1 MVENLGEYD
10 GKKFVS
16 VVKGNID
23 LESDK
28 SKKEERENREKKFD
42 SLLKFMKSELSQNVK
57 DVQYSRRLTDSAACL
72 VSDKDDLS
80 ANMERILKATGTE
93 APGNKRI
100 LEINPDHKLIEVL
113 NNLFEKDS
121 TNPKLKSY
129 CELIYEQAL
138 SQAYLF

>member
-1 MVENLGEYD
+1 
-10 GKKFVS
+10 
-16 VVKGNID
+16 
-23 LESDK
+23 
-28 SKKEERENREKKFD
+28 
-42 SLLKFMKSELSQNVK
+42 
-57 DVQYSRRLTDSAACL
+57 LTDSAACL

-93 APGNKRI
+93 APSNKRI

-138 SQAYLF
+138 LTEGSQLKDPVNFTKKITQIMLEAVGETGKSRIITI